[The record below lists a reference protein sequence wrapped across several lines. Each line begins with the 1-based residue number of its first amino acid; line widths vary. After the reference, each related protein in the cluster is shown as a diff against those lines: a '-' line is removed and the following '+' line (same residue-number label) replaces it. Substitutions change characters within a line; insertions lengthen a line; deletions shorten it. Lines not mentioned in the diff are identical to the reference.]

1 MSRKRQQ
8 SLLEV
13 MQLLQIQLANSLSS
27 PYIMLTCAR
36 NHIQYGDYMGY
47 SSKVCYTLMQLMQ
60 LMQLLQI
67 PLVKS
72 SHIF

>member
-1 MSRKRQQ
+1 
-8 SLLEV
+8 
-13 MQLLQIQLANSLSS
+13 MQLMHLLQIWLANVIST

-36 NHIQYGDYMGY
+36 NHIQYGDYMGC